1 MIMFDSTFRF
11 IHRIPISPYGQNK
24 GIEID
29 SAATIRIRKRIS
41 QRFLTCFSHALQS
54 GAVEGTGFKLTQDRR
69 ATGHEPGFSQQMGE
83 TLRVGRHKRS
93 EHATGTWAQSHYQ
106 YTGRGNHPAS
116 HRERSF
122 KCLGGQSTMGG
133 GHGKNSLRGDSQT
146 FFKRIGARF
155 GRIRKRPKGK
165 PSPQLYQYK
174 VWKLQELEQ
183 LWHNGS
189 IDLYYGDESHLCEEA
204 YVPYG
209 WKFSK
214 EDIYI
219 PSQRGARLNCFA
231 MIDRNCRTHWFTTT
245 KSIDAETMIGFLDS
259 FSLSIVR
266 KTVIVL
272 DNAPIHRARKLFAL
286 RDLWEKRGLHIFF
299 LPPYSPHLNIAEIL
313 WRMLKGKWLQPRD
326 YITSDTLFYAANR
339 ALATMGDGLVINF
352 KNHVA

>member
-1 MIMFDSTFRF
+1 MFESKIRC
-11 IHRIPISPYGQNK
+11 IYIRHLYPYGQNH
-24 GIEID
+24 EDRID
-29 SAATIRIRKRIS
+29 SDTAESIGKRIS
-41 QRFLTCFSHALQS
+41 PRFLARIPYALQGS
-54 GAVEGTGFKLTQDRR
+54 SVEGTRFKFTANRR
-69 ATGHEPGFSQQMGE
+69 TVGNAPGLSQQLGE
-83 TLRVGRHKRS
+83 TLLGRRPQRS
-93 EHATGTWAQSHYQ
+93 GNAPGTWTQTNYWE
-106 YTGRGNHPAS
+106 TGRGNHPTG
-116 HRERSF
+116 HRERPVKRPDSQ
-122 KCLGGQSTMGG
+122 GAMGG
-133 GHGKNSLRGDSQT
+133 SDREDSLRGDPQT

-174 VWKLQELEQ
+174 VWELQELEQ

-189 IDLYYGDESHLCEEA
+189 IDLYYGDESHLCEDA

-231 MIDRNCRTHWFTTT
+231 MVDRNCRTHWFTTT
-245 KSIDAETMIGFLDS
+245 KSIDADTMIGFLDC
-259 FSLSIVR
+259 FSLSIDR

-272 DNAPIHRARKLFAL
+272 DNAPIHRAKKLLVL
-286 RDLWEKRGLHIFF
+286 RELWEKRGLHIFF

-352 KNHVA
+352 KNHAA